1 MFGFNTGDVEEMIK
15 REEQRAQ
22 HEYRLREREKFEAA
36 LDEKKRKINEENEF
50 KEMMSKYKLL
60 HPGQAEVGFGS
71 GVKRNLTSNQ
81 KLGGK
86 RPPT

>member
-1 MFGFNTGDVEEMIK
+1 MKKVK
-15 REEQRAQ
+15 
-22 HEYRLREREKFEAA
+22 
-36 LDEKKRKINEENEF
+36 DEGKEGSGVDKNEF